1 MADKC
6 VRFKLLL
13 WKFIFLGVPSLPCFS
28 GLIHFVWV
36 FMSII
41 IELLVY
47 SILVA
52 VFRLGFRFQP
62 IIYFV
67 VVILLLGV
75 VLPSYNIPSFS
86 LSQVNIGFLN
96 DEIFFWLGLVT
107 LVVILL
113 SGYVYSSSIGFIG
126 VSSGSTIILSIFIL
140 LTLCCIG
147 VFGSFRVFHLYLFYE
162 LSLVPIIYI
171 ILIGGHYP
179 DRGSRGIAMLAYT
192 AVFSFPF
199 MAFLSLNLLS
209 TGFSS
214 FSTVGGVE
222 MFSWGTS
229 YLLVILALFSFLV
242 KLPMYGLHLWLPIA
256 HVEAPTYGSIILAGL
271 LLKMG
276 GCGLYRLVSSFLVSV
291 EFDSVIFSYLAVSI
305 IIRSLAC
312 VVQSDFKRL
321 VAYSSVAHMMVVIF
335 ALLGGKFLGFSS
347 FLIIIVGH
355 GLSSPMLFLVVGL
368 VYSLVGTRILILLRG
383 FIIVAPLFS
392 LWMVLCFVLSVPV
405 PPSPSFLGEVQFVA
419 SILHSSL
426 SYLTPLFTFIFLGVL
441 YNLIW
446 LSSIFGSF
454 SSSLHSSLH
463 NSFSCLNMLSLFTFF
478 SYSVLFL
485 FNL

>member
-1 MADKC
+1 MK
-6 VRFKLLL
+6 
-13 WKFIFLGVPSLPCFS
+13 IHFLGGSLFALNCWAYI
-28 GLIHFVWV
+28 LMWV
-36 FMSII
+36 IMSIV

-47 SILVA
+47 SIFVI
-52 VFRLGFRFQP
+52 VFSLGIQFQS
-62 IIYFV
+62 IIYFL
-67 VVILLLGV
+67 VIVLLLGI
-75 VLPSYNIPSFS
+75 VLPSYSIPSFS
-86 LSQVNIGFLN
+86 LSQVNIGVIT
-96 DEIFFWLGLVT
+96 DEMFFWLGLVT

-113 SGYVYSSSIGFIG
+113 RGYVYA
-126 VSSGSTIILSIFIL
+126 STSTASTSTTMLAMFIL
-140 LTLCCIG
+140 LTLCCVG
-147 VFGSFRVFHLYLFYE
+147 VFGSFSVFHLYLFYE
-162 LSLVPIIYI
+162 LSLVPIIYM
-171 ILIGGHYP
+171 ILMGGHYP
-179 DRGSRGIAMLAYT
+179 DRGSSGIAMLAYT

-199 MAFLSLNLLS
+199 MAFLSLNLLN

-214 FSTVGGVE
+214 FSTIGGVDI
-222 MFSWGTS
+222 FSWGTN
-229 YLLVILALFSFLV
+229 YVLVILALFSFLV

-276 GCGLYRLVSSFLVSV
+276 GCGLYRLVSSFLVAV
-291 EFDSVIFSYLAVSI
+291 DFDSVIFSYLAISI
-305 IIRSLAC
+305 VIRSLAC

-321 VAYSSVAHMMVVIF
+321 VAYSSVAHMIVVIF

-355 GLSSPMLFLVVGL
+355 GLSSPILFLLVGL
-368 VYSLVGTRILILLRG
+368 VYSLVGTRMLVLLRG
-383 FIIVAPLFS
+383 FMIVAPLFS
-392 LWMVLCFVLSVPV
+392 LWIVLCFVLSVPV

-426 SYLTPLFTFIFLGVL
+426 SYLTPVFVFIFLGVL

-454 SSSLHSSLH
+454 NSSLYSTLQ

-478 SYSVLFL
+478 SYRVLFL
-485 FNL
+485 INL